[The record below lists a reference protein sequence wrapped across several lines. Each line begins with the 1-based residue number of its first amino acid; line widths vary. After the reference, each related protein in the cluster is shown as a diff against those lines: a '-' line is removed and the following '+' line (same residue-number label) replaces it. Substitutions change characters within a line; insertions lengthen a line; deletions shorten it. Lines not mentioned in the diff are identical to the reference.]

1 LTTTIGRNSVK
12 GRARAQK
19 PHFTTWKT
27 DLPFGV
33 TIPEAS
39 AGDIV
44 SGNGANDLYLTTGPL
59 TSGASVTII
68 VIRLFTSVSL
78 PGSSTSRTSV
88 VVVVVVFAAVVAGD
102 EDAEEE
108 EEEEVEDDEA
118 AKAHSLLQ
126 YV

>member
-1 LTTTIGRNSVK
+1 VK

-59 TSGASVTII
+59 TSGASVTVI

-78 PGSSTSRTSV
+78 PGSSTSWTSV
-88 VVVVVVFAAVVAGD
+88 VVVVADDED

-108 EEEEVEDDEA
+108 EA